1 MTYQLSK
8 WDLSPLYP
16 GYDSPELQ
24 SAFDMLEEQVT
35 SFEGLRDK
43 LTPDMPTERFL
54 EAVKANEAMTRIG
67 SKMYSFAGLSF
78 AADTQDQKAQALMA
92 RVMQFLA
99 EIENRTLFFNL
110 WWKELDDENAKRLM
124 DASGDYR
131 YYLEAMRNFKPHTLS
146 EAEEKIVNLKNVT
159 GVNALGNLYDS
170 ITNRYNFKM
179 KVNGKEKEMTAAEL
193 FSYRYS
199 TDPKVRAE
207 SYQSQFKV
215 YAEDGPILGQ
225 IYQTILRDW
234 HTENVNLRK
243 FKNSIAPRNLNND
256 VPEEA
261 VEALL
266 SVARKNVGIFQRY
279 FKMKAKYVGMKKL
292 RRYDIYAPV
301 AASKKT
307 YDWDEAVTMVLDAFN
322 SFSPQV
328 AELAKRV
335 FDESRIDS
343 EIRKGKRGG
352 AFCASIT
359 PEMTP
364 YVLINYQGT
373 GREVATLAHELGH
386 AIHTMLAAHH
396 SAFTFHSS
404 LPLAE
409 TASTFAEMVLIDK
422 LLAEETDESVRRDIL
437 FKQMDDAYATIMRQS
452 YFAMFEKTA
461 HELVQKNAS
470 VDDLSNAYLENLKE
484 QFGDSLELSDEFK
497 WEWVGIPHIYQ
508 VPFYVYA
515 YAFGQLLVLAL
526 YQQFKAEGESF
537 KPKYLKILSAGG
549 SEAPERILSEAGI
562 NIRDPQFWQGGF
574 DVLEKLV
581 GELEALP
588 VPKPAKKKQA
598 APKKAAAKTSK
609 GKKVA
614 SKKSV
619 KKAPAKKVSAKS
631 KAKKKK

>member
-1 MTYQLSK
+1 MAYQLSK

-24 SAFDMLEEQVT
+24 NAFDMIEEQVT
-35 SFEGLRDK
+35 SFEGVRDK
-43 LTPDMPTERFL
+43 LKPDMPTDQFVEIL
-54 EAVKANEAMTRIG
+54 KASEATARIG
-67 SKMYSFAGLSF
+67 NKLYSFAGLSF
-78 AADTQDQKAQALMA
+78 TADTQDQKAQALQA
-92 RVMQFLA
+92 RAMQFLA
-99 EIENRTLFFNL
+99 EIENRTLFFGL
-110 WWKELDDENAKRLM
+110 WWKELDNENAKRLM
-124 DASGDYR
+124 DASGDYK

-146 EAEEKIVNLKNVT
+146 EPEEKIVNLKNVT

-170 ITNRYNFKM
+170 ITNRYTFKL

-199 TDPKVRAE
+199 TDPAMRAA

-234 HTENVNLRK
+234 HNENVNLRK

-256 VPEEA
+256 VPDEA

-266 SVARKNVGIFQRY
+266 GVARKNVGVFQRY
-279 FKMKAKYVGMKKL
+279 FKMKAKYIGMKKL

-307 YDWDEAVTMVLDAFN
+307 YKWDEAVTMVLDAFQA
-322 SFSPQV
+322 FSPQV

-352 AFCASIT
+352 AFCWSVL
-359 PEMTP
+359 PDMTP
-364 YVLINYQGT
+364 YVLVNYQGT

-386 AIHTMLAAHH
+386 AIHAMLASHH
-396 SAFTFHSS
+396 STFTFHSS

-422 LLAEETDESVRRDIL
+422 LLAEEKDESVRRDIL

-452 YFAMFEKTA
+452 YFALFEKTA

-470 VDDLSNAYLENLKE
+470 VDDLSAAYLDNLKE
-484 QFGDSLELSDEFK
+484 QFGDSLDLSDEFK

-526 YQQFKAEGESF
+526 YQQFKAEGEAF
-537 KPKYLKILSAGG
+537 KPKYLRILSAGG
-549 SEAPERILSEAGI
+549 SDAPERILSEAGI
-562 NIRDPQFWQGGF
+562 NIRDPKFWQGGF

-581 GELEALP
+581 SELEALP
-588 VPKPAKKKQA
+588 IPKPAARKKTASPAKKKV
-598 APKKAAAKTSK
+598 AAKK
-609 GKKVA
+609 RKVA
-614 SKKSV
+614 KKPV
-619 KKAPAKKVSAKS
+619 KS
-631 KAKKKK
+631 KARKK

>member
-1 MTYQLSK
+1 MAYKLSK
-8 WDLSPLYP
+8 WDLSALYP

-24 SAFDMLEEQVT
+24 NAFDMIEEQVA
-35 SFEGLRDK
+35 SFEGVRNK
-43 LTPDMPTERFL
+43 LAPDMSTEQFVDVL
-54 EAVKANEAMTRIG
+54 KASESMTRIG
-67 SKMYSFAGLSF
+67 NKLYSFAGLSF
-78 AADTQDQKAQALMA
+78 TADTQDQKAQALQA
-92 RVMQFLA
+92 RAMQFLA
-99 EIENRTLFFNL
+99 EIENRTLFFSL
-110 WWKELDDENAKRLM
+110 WWKDLDEENAKRLM
-124 DASGDYR
+124 GASGDYR

-146 EAEEKIVNLKNVT
+146 EPEEKIINLKNVT
-159 GVNALGNLYDS
+159 GVSALGNLYDS
-170 ITNRYNFKM
+170 ITNRYMFKM
-179 KVNGKEKEMTAAEL
+179 KVGGKEKEMTAAEL

-199 TDPKVRAE
+199 TDPAVRAA

-234 HTENVNLRK
+234 HNENVNLRK

-256 VPEEA
+256 VPDEA

-266 SVARKNVGIFQRY
+266 GVARKNVGIFQRY
-279 FKMKAKYVGMKKL
+279 FKMKAKHLGMNKI
-292 RRYDIYAPV
+292 RRYDIYAPI

-307 YDWDEAVTMVLDAFN
+307 YEWDEAVNMVLDAFN
-322 SFSPQV
+322 NFSPKV

-335 FDESRIDS
+335 FDQNRIDS

-352 AFCASIT
+352 AFCWSVL
-359 PEMTP
+359 PDMTP
-364 YVLINYQGT
+364 FVLVNYQGT

-386 AIHTMLAAHH
+386 AIHAMLAEHH
-396 SAFTFHSS
+396 STFTFHSS

-422 LLAEETDESVRRDIL
+422 LLAEETDETVRRDIL

-452 YFAMFEKTA
+452 YFALFEKTA
-461 HELVQKNAS
+461 HEMVQKNAS
-470 VDDLSNAYLENLKE
+470 VDDLSAAYLENLKE
-484 QFGDSLELSDEFK
+484 QFGDSLDVSDEFK

-562 NIRDPQFWQGGF
+562 NIRDPKFWQGGF

-581 GELEALP
+581 SELEKLP
-588 VPKPAKKKQA
+588 VEKAKKPAAKTAKPAAKKVVKKVAAKKPAKKA
-598 APKKAAAKTSK
+598 TAKKVATKSSK
-609 GKKVA
+609 GKK
-614 SKKSV
+614 KK
-619 KKAPAKKVSAKS
+619 
-631 KAKKKK
+631 